1 MTTHATIL
9 DALLAR
15 AKSNGNDR
23 ALLQKLRGRWAET
36 SWSGYATAVAE
47 VGEGLA
53 GLGVAK
59 GDKVAILVD
68 NRPAMLYLDLGAQ
81 AIGAV
86 SVPVLTAALHD
97 DVVDVLRRISPSV
110 VVIQDTAWLDV
121 VLASLPNVR
130 HIVHVDTAGVSS
142 YQDPRLVDYAELRTS
157 GRNGGASIE
166 SLARR
171 ASALTAD
178 AVVTMATSSGA
189 TGPMR
194 TFSFTTGQVAES
206 AAVIAARFPLKPG
219 EFVLAQVP
227 LAASAERAITA
238 YSSIITGAVV
248 AFPESVETAAAA
260 ATEIEPHFV
269 HSPTGLLDS
278 SSFNSLQRL
287 DRNRRLKKLVARGWR
302 KSSFGGKSASGFWH
316 ALVGKFMVRLLGAR
330 RTRTV
335 LVSGASVQVRT
346 AHFMRALR
354 LPLVDAYTVSASFVP
369 VMIANDVEAGFDET
383 FDGVETEVTSAGRLR
398 IRGRLVSKDA
408 LGGGWLDTNDRV
420 EQRNGKIVVVGPASL
435 DVPVDSVREL
445 ELAVA
450 SSPYIGRAIVT
461 TGSAGVGM
469 LIEVEPLA
477 LSEWAQTN
485 KVPFTTVATI
495 LDNATAQ
502 QLFVDEVRSTLGRLA
517 NKPNVGELRLL
528 RRQLGID
535 TGDLTATGKLRR
547 SRVAGIADVV
557 VVRLG

>member
-15 AKSNGNDR
+15 ATSNGNDR

-53 GLGVAK
+53 GLGVSK

-68 NRPAMLYLDLGAQ
+68 NRPAMLYLDFGAQ

-97 DVVDVLRRISPSV
+97 DVVDVLRRVAPSV
-110 VVIQDTAWLDV
+110 VVVQDTAWLDV
-121 VLASLPNVR
+121 VLASLSNVR

-142 YQDPRLVDYAELRTS
+142 YQDSRLVDYAELRAS
-157 GRNGGASIE
+157 GRSGGASID

-171 ASALTAD
+171 ASALAAD
-178 AVVTMATSSGA
+178 SLVTMVASSGA

-194 TFSFTTGQVAES
+194 TFGFTAGQVVD
-206 AAVIAARFPLKPG
+206 AASVVAARFPLQPG

-227 LAASAERAITA
+227 LAASAERAVTS

-260 ATEIEPHFV
+260 ASEIEPHFV

-278 SSFNSLQRL
+278 SSFDSLQRL
-287 DRNRRLKKLVARGWR
+287 ERNRRLKKFVALGWR
-302 KSSFGGKSASGFWH
+302 KSSLGGKPASGFWH
-316 ALVGKFMVRLLGAR
+316 AVVGQFIVRLLGAR

-335 LVSGASVQVRT
+335 LVSGSSVQVRT

-354 LPLVDAYTVSASFVP
+354 LPLVDTYTVSACFAP
-369 VMIANDVEAGFDET
+369 VMLASNAEDGFDET
-383 FDGVETEVTSAGRLR
+383 LDGVETDVTTAGRLR
-398 IRGRLVSKDA
+398 LRGRLVSKDA
-408 LGGGWLDTNDRV
+408 LGNGWCETNDRV
-420 EQRNGKIVVVGPASL
+420 TQRNGKIVVLGPATL
-435 DVPVDSVREL
+435 DTTIESVREI
-445 ELAVA
+445 ELVIAA
-450 SSPYIGRAIVT
+450 SPYIGRAVVT
-461 TGSAGVGM
+461 TGAGGVGI

-477 LSEWAQTN
+477 LSEWAQAN

-495 LDNATAQ
+495 LDNASAQ
-502 QLFVDEVRSTLGRLA
+502 QLFVDEVKSLMERLSTR
-517 NKPNVGELRLL
+517 PNVSELRLL
-528 RRQLGID
+528 RRQLGVD
-535 TGDLTATGKLRR
+535 SGDLTATGKLRR
-547 SRVAGIADVV
+547 SRVAGLADVV

>member
-1 MTTHATIL
+1 
-9 DALLAR
+9 
-15 AKSNGNDR
+15 
-23 ALLQKLRGRWAET
+23 
-36 SWSGYATAVAE
+36 
-47 VGEGLA
+47 
-53 GLGVAK
+53 
-59 GDKVAILVD
+59 
-68 NRPAMLYLDLGAQ
+68 MLYIDLGAQ

-97 DVVDVLRRISPSV
+97 DVVDVLRRVAPSV

-142 YQDPRLVDYAELRTS
+142 YQDPRLVDYSELRAG
-157 GRNGGASIE
+157 GRSTGASID

-171 ASALTAD
+171 ASALAAD
-178 AVVTMATSSGA
+178 GVVTMAASSGA

-194 TFSFTTGQVAES
+194 TFSFTTSQVADG
-206 AAVIAARFPLKPG
+206 AAVVAARFPLQPG

-260 ATEIEPHFV
+260 ASEIEPHFV
-269 HSPTGLLDS
+269 HSPSGLLDS
-278 SSFNSLQRL
+278 SSFDSLQRL
-287 DRNRRLKKLVARGWR
+287 ERNRRLKRLVARGWR
-302 KSSFGGKSASGFWH
+302 KSSLGGKPAGGFWH
-316 ALVGKFMVRLLGAR
+316 AVVGRFIVRLLGAR

-335 LVSGASVQVRT
+335 LVSGSSVQVRT

-369 VMIANDVEAGFDET
+369 VMIANDVEAGFDESV
-383 FDGVETEVTSAGRLR
+383 DGVETEVSSAGRLR

-408 LGGGWLDTNDRV
+408 LGGGWLETNDRV
-420 EQRNGKIVVVGPASL
+420 MQRNGKIVVLGPASL
-435 DVPVDSVREL
+435 DVAVDSVREL

-450 SSPYIGRAIVT
+450 ASPYIGRAIVT
-461 TGSAGVGM
+461 TGGAGVG
-469 LIEVEPLA
+469 LIIEVEPLA
-477 LSEWAQTN
+477 LSEWAQAN

-495 LDNATAQ
+495 LDNAAAQ
-502 QLFVDEVRSTLGRLA
+502 QLLVDEVSAALGRMA
-517 NKPNVGELRLL
+517 NSPKVGELRLL
-528 RRQLGID
+528 RRQLGVD
-535 TGDLTATGKLRR
+535 SGDLTATGKLRR